1 VVAAFLGGNAAAVP
15 ERYAAADPAVLGA
28 PAGRTVLV
36 HGTADEA
43 LPITM
48 ARSYAAATGATLNE
62 VLGAVRFEVVDPDSA
77 AWPVVI
83 SALRSIIRRPNGRG
97 SATVTD
103 ASMLSP

>member
-1 VVAAFLGGNAAAVP
+1 M
-15 ERYAAADPAVLGA
+15 
-28 PAGRTVLV
+28 

-43 LPITM
+43 LPIAM

-62 VLGAVRFEVVDPDSA
+62 VSRAGHFDVIDPESA
-77 AWPVVI
+77 AWPVVV

-97 SATVTD
+97 SVTVTD